1 MTNRKAYSG
10 TTTSGYVSLI
20 RRIRC
25 LIILFFLALATAVP
39 VMAQDELPYDETSVY
54 LKIPLLGTSEIDAV
68 IRDGE
73 VYLPVTSLFD
83 LLKIRNVP
91 SEDLD
96 LITGFF
102 ISPEATFTI
111 DRRKNEIVYSGKSYP
126 LNEGDL
132 VRSESNLYLRAIHYG
147 KIFGLD
153 CKFSFRDL
161 TVTLETKLELPG
173 IREMKL
179 EEMRANLKRLK
190 GEAQV
195 DTTVGRSYPG
205 FRFGMADWAV
215 YANEQVGVGT
225 EARLNLA
232 LGSVIAGGEATVS
245 LNYYS
250 GEPFTEKQ
258 QHYLWRHVN
267 NDQPLMRQFMAGK
280 IATQATASLYNP
292 VVGIQ
297 LTSTPTTFRRSF
309 GSYTL
314 TDRTEPGWTVE
325 LYVNNVLV
333 DYIKADASGFFTF
346 EVPLVYGNTQ
356 VRLKFYGPW
365 GEERTR
371 EQNIAIP
378 YNFLPHKEFEYTV
391 SAGLVEDTLWSRYSR
406 ASVSYG
412 ATRFLTL
419 GGGAEYLSSV
429 SSGPLMPFVNA
440 SLRITNNL
448 LLSGEYAYGVRSKG
462 TLTWRLP
469 SNMQLDL
476 IYSRYDREQKAINYN
491 YLEERRASLS
501 IPLRI
506 KKFSAYSRFS
516 FYQIVLPVSEYTTG
530 EWMLAGSLFGIN
542 TNLTTYAIIVGQSDP
557 NIYSNLSLSTRLPG
571 GFLLMPQVQYSYTYK
586 ELLTARISLE
596 KRLFERGYLTSSWE
610 QNFRSNLRM
619 GEVGFR
625 YDFSFAQTGISAR
638 QNNKQTTFVQYA
650 RGSLINDRATNFL
663 KADNRTNVGR
673 GGISIVAFLDINS
686 NDIRD
691 AGEPKAYGLNL
702 RSNGG
707 RIERSEKDT
716 TIHILGL
723 EPYVKYFIEFDEA
736 GFDNISWRLKKRSY
750 GVIVDPNMLKLIE
763 VPVAVEGEVAGNV
776 MLERDGALTG
786 IGRMIVG
793 FHNSAG
799 VLKARTLSEEDGYFS
814 YFGVAPGSYYAS
826 IDTAQL
832 RKLNLSSSPDSIPF
846 TVKADLDGDY
856 IEGLDFV
863 LRKIITETVP
873 AVMEPVTEPVIKKDT
888 SYLILHEEVR
898 ELVTI
903 TEDTWAIQLGAFKNK
918 ANAQAWMKNIE
929 AIVDKDVELI
939 YEDDLYKVRI
949 TGFKDR
955 AELDPY
961 IPILQKAGI
970 NEMWIIHLKAK
981 TVERITTKQDSVIR
995 ITETVVERPVPV
1007 VEPGTILQV
1016 AAFSTREEASAIID
1030 RLLAAVENLIT
1041 VRMEDGVYKIQLA
1054 DIQDTAE
1061 IQKLIP
1067 ILEGKGFR
1075 NIVLV
1080 NPEATVLAPV
1090 TGAQS
1095 DTLVVDVAEAIA
1107 EKQPEVVVAEA
1118 VPVPAIPGFVLHAG
1132 RFYKRAAAERAR
1144 NRIIRKLKLPVEII
1158 QEWDS
1163 YRVVVTGFFTR
1174 EETIIYYPELAGLG
1188 FTEVFVMERPVQK
1201 KP

>member
-1 MTNRKAYSG
+1 MTKRKAYSG
-10 TTTSGYVSLI
+10 SPTSGNLSSILGI
-20 RRIRC
+20 RSF
-25 LIILFFLALATAVP
+25 LVLFFIALTTVAP
-39 VMAQDELPYDETSVY
+39 LMAQDELPYDETSVY
-54 LKIPLLGTSEIDAV
+54 LKIPLLGISEIDAV

-73 VYLPVTSLFD
+73 AYLPVTNFFD

-91 SEDLD
+91 SADLD

-102 ISPEATFTI
+102 ITPEATYTI
-111 DRRKNEIVYSGKSYP
+111 DRRKNEIVYNGKTYP

-132 VRSESNLYLRAIHYG
+132 VRSESNLYLRALWYG

-161 TVTLETKLELPG
+161 SVILETKLELPG
-173 IREMKL
+173 IREMRI

-205 FRFGMADWAV
+205 FRFGMADWSV

-225 EARLNLA
+225 DARLNLA

-258 QHYLWRHVN
+258 QQYLWRHVN
-267 NDQPLMRQFMAGK
+267 NDQPLLRQFSAGK
-280 IATQATASLYNP
+280 IVTQATASLYNP

-333 DYIKADASGFFTF
+333 DYVKADASGFFTF

-429 SSGPLMPFVNA
+429 TSGPLMPFVNA

-476 IYSRYDREQKAINYN
+476 SYSRYDKEQKAINYN

-501 IPLRI
+501 LPLRI

-530 EWMLAGSLFGIN
+530 EWLLAGSLFGIN
-542 TNLTTYAIIVGQSDP
+542 TNLTTYAIVVGQNDP

-586 ELLTARISLE
+586 ELLTAKISLE
-596 KRLFERGYLTSSWE
+596 KRMFERGYLTTSYE
-610 QNFRSNLRM
+610 QNFRNNLRM

-650 RGSLINDRATNFL
+650 RGSLINDRATSFL

-673 GGISIVAFLDINS
+673 GGISLIAFLDINS
-686 NDIRD
+686 NGLRDI
-691 AGEPKAYGLNL
+691 GEPKAYGLNL

-723 EPYVKYFIEFDEA
+723 EPYVKYFIELDEA

-750 GVIVDPNMLKLIE
+750 AVIVDPNMLKLIE
-763 VPVAVEGEVAGNV
+763 VPVAVEGEVTGTV
-776 MLERDGALTG
+776 MVEKEGSRTG
-786 IGRMIVG
+786 IGRMIVS

-799 VLKARTLSEEDGYFS
+799 VLKAKTLTEEDGYFS
-814 YFGVAPGSYYAS
+814 YFGVAPGNYYAR

-832 RKLNLSSSPDSIPF
+832 RKLSMTSSPDSIPF
-846 TVKADLDGDY
+846 TMNAGLDGDY
-856 IEGLDFV
+856 IEGLNFV
-863 LRKIITETVP
+863 LRKIITDTVP
-873 AVMEPVTEPVIKKDT
+873 AVPEPVTEPAIKKDT

-903 TEDTWAIQLGAFKNK
+903 TEDYWAIQLGAFKNK
-918 ANAQAWMKNIE
+918 ANAQAWMNRI
-929 AIVDKDVELI
+929 AAVVDKDVEI
-939 YEDDLYKVRI
+939 INEDGFYKVRV

-955 AELDPY
+955 AELDTY
-961 IPILQKAGI
+961 IPALEKAGFTEI
-970 NEMWIIHLKAK
+970 WIIHNKAK
-981 TVERITTKQDSVIR
+981 KVERITTKQDSIAT
-995 ITETVVERPVPV
+995 ITETIINRQTPV
-1007 VEPGTILQV
+1007 VVSGTTLQIG
-1016 AAFSTREEASAIID
+1016 AFMNKEEAEAVLD

-1041 VRMEDGVYKIQLA
+1041 VRNEGGLYKIRIS
-1054 DIQDTAE
+1054 DVKDSTE

-1067 ILEGKGFR
+1067 ILEQKGFR
-1075 NIVLV
+1075 NIVLI
-1080 NPEATVLAPV
+1080 NPAGIELAPV
-1090 TGAQS
+1090 TGVQP
-1095 DTLVVDVAEAIA
+1095 DTIVVEEVKDLI
-1107 EKQPEVVVAEA
+1107 EKQHEVVVEDA
-1118 VPVPAIPGFVLHAG
+1118 VTAPPVPGFVLHAA
-1132 RFYKRAAAERAR
+1132 RFYRRAAAERAK

-1174 EETIIYYPELAGLG
+1174 EETFRYYPELAGLG
-1188 FTEVFVMERPVQK
+1188 FTEVFVMERPPNK
-1201 KP
+1201 

>member
-1 MTNRKAYSG
+1 MTKRKAYSG
-10 TTTSGYVSLI
+10 TPNSGCVSLI
-20 RRIRC
+20 GKIRC
-25 LIILFFLALATAVP
+25 LIILFLLGLITAVP
-39 VMAQDELPYDETSVY
+39 VKAQDELPYDETSVY

-73 VYLPVTSLFD
+73 VYLPVTNLFD

-91 SEDLD
+91 SADMD

-102 ISPEATFTI
+102 ISPEATYTI
-111 DRRKNEIVYSGKSYP
+111 DWRKNEIVYSGKFYP

-132 VRSESNLYLRAIHYG
+132 VRSESNLYLRALHFG

-190 GEAQV
+190 GEVQV

-205 FRFGMADWAV
+205 FRFGMADWSV
-215 YANEQVGVGT
+215 YANEQVGVST
-225 EARLNLA
+225 DVRLNLA

-250 GEPFTEKQ
+250 GKPFTEKQ
-258 QHYLWRHVN
+258 QQYLWRYVN

-280 IATQATASLYNP
+280 IMTHATAFLYNP

-297 LTSTPTTFRRSF
+297 MTSTPTTFRRSF

-314 TDRTEPGWTVE
+314 TDRTEPGWMVE

-333 DYIKADASGFFTF
+333 DYVKADASGFFTF

-378 YNFLPHKEFEYTV
+378 YNFLPLKEFEYTV

-412 ATRFLTL
+412 ATRFLTV

-448 LLSGEYAYGVRSKG
+448 LLAGEYAYGVRSKG

-476 IYSRYDREQKAINYN
+476 SYTKFDKDQKAINHN

-501 IPLRI
+501 LPLRI

-516 FYQIVLPVSEYTTG
+516 FYQIVLPVSEYTTA
-530 EWMLAGSLFGIN
+530 EWLLAGSFFGIN
-542 TNLTTYAIIVGQSDP
+542 TNLTTYGIIVGQSDP
-557 NIYSNLSLSTRLPG
+557 NIYSNLSLSARIPG
-571 GFLLMPQVQYSYTYK
+571 GFLLMPQIQYSYTYK
-586 ELLTARISLE
+586 ELLSAKIGLE
-596 KRLFERGYLTSSWE
+596 KRLFERGYLTGSWE
-610 QNFRSNLRM
+610 QNFRNNLRM

-625 YDFSFAQTGISAR
+625 YDFSFAQTGVSAR

-650 RGSLINDRATNFL
+650 RGSLINDRATQFL

-673 GGISIVAFLDINS
+673 GGISLIAFLDVNS
-686 NDIRD
+686 NGIRD
-691 AGEPKAYGLNL
+691 DGEPKAYGLNL
-702 RSNGG
+702 RANGG

-723 EPYVKYFIEFDEA
+723 EPYVKYFIELDEA
-736 GFDNISWRLKKRSY
+736 GFDNISWRLKNRSY
-750 GVIVDPNMLKLIE
+750 AVIVDPNMLKLIE

-776 MLERDGALTG
+776 MLEKEGAMTG

-799 VLKARTLSEEDGYFS
+799 VLKARTLTESDGYFS

-832 RKLNLSSSPDSIPF
+832 RKLSMTASPDSIPF
-846 TVKADLDGDY
+846 TVKADIDGDY

-863 LRKIITETVP
+863 VKKIAAEAVP
-873 AVMEPVTEPVIKKDT
+873 AEQERVTEPAVKKDT
-888 SYLILHEEVR
+888 TYLILHEEVR

-903 TEDTWAIQLGAFKNK
+903 TEDSWVIQLGAFKNK
-918 ANAQAWMKNIE
+918 SNAQAWMRKVK
-929 AIVDKDVELI
+929 AVVDKDVELI
-939 YEDDLYKVRI
+939 VEDGFYKVRI

-955 AELDPY
+955 AELDSY
-961 IPILQKAGI
+961 IPGLEKAGI

-981 TVERITTKQDSVIR
+981 IVERITMKQDSVVR
-995 ITETVVERPVPV
+995 ITETVVERPLPV
-1007 VEPGTILQV
+1007 VAPGTVLQV
-1016 AAFSTREEASAIID
+1016 AAFRTREEASAIID

-1041 VRMEDGVYKIQLA
+1041 VRNEDGVYKVQLA

-1067 ILEGKGFR
+1067 ILEAKGFS
-1075 NIVLV
+1075 NILLINPQGTALV
-1080 NPEATVLAPV
+1080 TVS
-1090 TGAQS
+1090 GAQI
-1095 DTLVVDVAEAIA
+1095 DTLVVDEAEAIA
-1107 EKQPEVVVAEA
+1107 EKQHEAVVAEA
-1118 VPVPAIPGFVLHAG
+1118 VPAPAIPGFVLHAG

-1144 NRIIRKLKLPVEII
+1144 IKIIRKLKLPVEII
-1158 QEWDS
+1158 QEWDA

-1188 FTEVFVMERPVQK
+1188 FTEVFVMERPGKK

>member
-10 TTTSGYVSLI
+10 TTTSGCVSLI

-25 LIILFFLALATAVP
+25 LIILFFLTLATAVP

-73 VYLPVTSLFD
+73 VYLPVTNLFD

-132 VRSESNLYLRAIHYG
+132 VRSESNLYLRALHYG

-205 FRFGMADWAV
+205 FRFGMADWSV

-225 EARLNLA
+225 DARLNLA

-258 QHYLWRHVN
+258 QQYLWRHVN
-267 NDQPLMRQFMAGK
+267 NDQPLLRQFSAGK

-333 DYIKADASGFFTF
+333 DYVKADASGFFTF

-429 SSGPLMPFVNA
+429 ASGPLMPFVNA

-476 IYSRYDREQKAINYN
+476 TYSRYDREQKAINYN

-501 IPLRI
+501 LPLRI

-530 EWMLAGSLFGIN
+530 EWLLAGSLFGIN
-542 TNLTTYAIIVGQSDP
+542 TNLTTYAIVVGQNDP

-586 ELLTARISLE
+586 ELLTAKISLE

-650 RGSLINDRATNFL
+650 RGSLINDRATKFL

-750 GVIVDPNMLKLIE
+750 AVIVDPNMLKLIE
-763 VPVAVEGEVAGNV
+763 VPVAVEGEVAGKV

-873 AVMEPVTEPVIKKDT
+873 AVTEPVTEPVIKKDT

-918 ANAQAWMKNIE
+918 ANAQAWMKNVE
-929 AIVDKDVELI
+929 AVVDKDVELI
-939 YEDDLYKVRI
+939 IEDGFYKVRV

-955 AELDPY
+955 AELDTY

-1041 VRMEDGVYKIQLA
+1041 VRNGRRGL
-1054 DIQDTAE
+1054 QDTA
-1061 IQKLIP
+1061 
-1067 ILEGKGFR
+1067 GRYSGHCR
-1075 NIVLV
+1075 NTK
-1080 NPEATVLAPV
+1080 A
-1090 TGAQS
+1090 
-1095 DTLVVDVAEAIA
+1095 DT
-1107 EKQPEVVVAEA
+1107 
-1118 VPVPAIPGFVLHAG
+1118 
-1132 RFYKRAAAERAR
+1132 
-1144 NRIIRKLKLPVEII
+1144 N
-1158 QEWDS
+1158 
-1163 YRVVVTGFFTR
+1163 T
-1174 EETIIYYPELAGLG
+1174 
-1188 FTEVFVMERPVQK
+1188 
-1201 KP
+1201 